1 MSAEDG
7 LVIIGLT
14 GSIGMGKSTTAQ
26 MFANLGCPVFDAD
39 AAVHQLYDV
48 GGKAVPLIRSV
59 FPDAVKDGRVDRQR
73 LGDHMRSDPLN
84 LKVLESFI
92 HPWVGT
98 MRAEFLT
105 KARAEKAKAVIF
117 DIPLLFETGGD
128 QHVDTTV
135 VVTAAPE
142 TQAKRVLS
150 RPNMTPAL
158 FEMILSKQMPDAE
171 KRRRADF
178 VISTD
183 TGMEAARSEVARV
196 LAQILRR

>member
-1 MSAEDG
+1 MSAKDDP
-7 LVIIGLT
+7 VIIGLT

-26 MFANLGCPVFDAD
+26 MFADLGCPVFDAD

-48 GGKAVPLIRSV
+48 GGKAVPLIRAV
-59 FPDAVKDGRVDRQR
+59 FPDAIKGGRVDRQK
-73 LGDHMRSDPLN
+73 LGDRMRADPLN

-92 HPWVGT
+92 HPWVGE
-98 MRAEFLT
+98 MRVEFLA
-105 KARAEKAKAVIF
+105 KARAEKAKAVVF

-128 QHVDTTV
+128 KHVDATV
-135 VVTAAPE
+135 VVTASAE
-142 TQAKRVLS
+142 TQVDRVLS
-150 RPNMTPAL
+150 RPNMRPDL

-183 TGMEAARSEVARV
+183 AGMNAARAEVAKV
-196 LAQILRR
+196 LEQILKR